1 MTTSPRRRGRGEP
14 LAALLRHCELYQG
27 DRHIA
32 EEFDAVEDESASDED
47 AATLRRYRRARM
59 KAPGFARGSY
69 EVNSHRRIPADVLR
83 SLTEAPATRKQRA
96 CAACGVG
103 FVSLRSDARYCS
115 TACRVRTHRRATLLA
130 A

>member
-1 MTTSPRRRGRGEP
+1 MPSRRRLSDPVP
-14 LAALLRHCELYQG
+14 LAALLRHCELFQS

-32 EEFDAVEDESASDED
+32 EDFAAVEDEAASDED

-83 SLTEAPATRKQRA
+83 SLSEARAARNQRA
-96 CAACGVG
+96 CAACDVG
-103 FVSLRSDARYCS
+103 FTSLRSDARYCS